1 MSELGPILIVEDE
14 PNDVELTLAALE
26 EYDLAKEVVVTRDG
40 QEALDYLHRRG
51 KFNTRPNGNPA
62 IMLLD
67 LNLPKVGGIEV
78 LHQIKSDERL
88 QMMPVVVLTSG
99 TFGEDVGIEAL
110 KIGAT
115 DYILKTRLSRLAS
128 AVQNALREARE
139 RAEHNAS
146 GARSLSQDRTVLSRA
161 GGHRTCRSESCEVS
175 QYSGVGFIAPRD
187 ARRVRA
193 GR

>member
-1 MSELGPILIVEDE
+1 MLPAGHAGPDITSIRGRAGNTLMSELGPILIVEDE

-26 EYDLAKEVVVTRDG
+26 EYDFSKEVVVARDG

-51 KFNTRPNGNPA
+51 KFNTRPKCNPA

-67 LNLPKVGGIEV
+67 LNLPKIGGIDV

-139 RAEHNAS
+139 RAERKKAEE
-146 GARSLSQDRTVLSRA
+146 ALR
-161 GGHRTCRSESCEVS
+161 RSEMYLAEAQRLSHTGSFGWDV
-175 QYSGVGFIAPRD
+175 
-187 ARRVRA
+187 
-193 GR
+193 